1 MSSAR
6 LAIATMFRLFRPF
19 SEEVNGKVGWLDGE
33 SSLCSGPSLSF
44 APVVERTKPPPLPPY
59 RKPEVLSFA
68 ALPLNSLTRLLD
80 LDVASCAVIE
90 LNEDDRTVGIA
101 AAGLREAEV
110 ISVAIADAGV
120 LTGRERLLSIR

>member
-1 MSSAR
+1 
-6 LAIATMFRLFRPF
+6 MFRLFRPF

-59 RKPEVLSFA
+59 RKPEVFSFA

-80 LDVASCAVIE
+80 LYMARCSVIE
-90 LNEDDRTVGIA
+90 LNKNNRSIGIA
-101 AAGLREAEV
+101 ATGLRESEV
-110 ISVAIADAGV
+110 FSVAVSDA
-120 LTGRERLLSIR
+120 